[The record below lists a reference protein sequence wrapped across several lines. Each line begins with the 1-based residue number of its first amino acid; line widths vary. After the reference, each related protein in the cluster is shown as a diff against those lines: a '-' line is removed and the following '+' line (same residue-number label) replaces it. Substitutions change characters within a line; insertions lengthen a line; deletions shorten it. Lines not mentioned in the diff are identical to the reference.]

1 MLQVNTLTQ
10 TLSNHFSMHPS
21 RLKTFAATILGAM
34 QSGNCQH
41 YSLSRPLDSPT
52 TLSAVRRTERFFQK
66 QPLSCVDS
74 ASYSVEVLTFKGQF
88 DLCLDR
94 TNWEFGSKKINYL
107 VLSWRISKHLS
118 MPLFFVELDKA
129 GNSSTTERVD
139 LVQKFINV
147 FGVERIKSL
156 KADREFI
163 GEAWFSHLLQHKIPF
178 HIRVRRNINVP
189 YGHDVSKAIGD
200 FFDHLNVGE
209 MRTLYKEIGGHPVLF
224 VGKRISKDE
233 LLIVMTNKI
242 KQKPFEVLTEYR
254 KRWSIEE
261 LFRKLKTSGFNW
273 ENTHMKDSRRLE
285 KLLIILSIALLLTYL
300 MGMEIKRPFK
310 KTLNCFA
317 KTIFRYGLQ
326 NFQKKISI
334 SLNETIAYLTDLLK
348 MANQFVFLESDG

>member
-1 MLQVNTLTQ
+1 
-10 TLSNHFSMHPS
+10 MHPS
-21 RLKTFAATILGAM
+21 RLKTFEATILGAM

-66 QPLSCVDS
+66 QALSC
-74 ASYSVEVLTFKGQF
+74 AALAGYTMELLKFNGQF

-94 TNWEFGSKKINYL
+94 TNWDFGNKKINYL
-107 VLSWRISKHLS
+107 VLSWRVSKHLS
-118 MPLFFVELDKA
+118 VPLFFVELDKA
-129 GNSSTTERVD
+129 GNSNTTERVD
-139 LVQKFINV
+139 LVQQFINV
-147 FGVERIKSL
+147 FGVTRIRSL

-163 GEAWFSHLLQHKIPF
+163 GEAWFSHLLQQKVPF

-189 YGHDVSKAIGD
+189 YGHEVSKAIGD
-200 FFDHLNVGE
+200 FFDHLKIGE
-209 MRTLYKEIGGHPVLF
+209 IRTLYKEVGSHPVLF

-233 LLIVMTNKI
+233 LLIIMTNKI
-242 KQKPFEVLTEYR
+242 KQKPFEVLNDYR

-273 ENTHMKDSRRLE
+273 ENTHMKCSRRLE
-285 KLLIILSIALLLTYL
+285 KLLVILSIALLLTYL
-300 MGMEIKRPFK
+300 MGIEIKRPFK

-326 NFQKKISI
+326 NFQKRISV
-334 SLNETIAYLTDLLK
+334 SLNETIIYLLDLLK
-348 MANQFVFLESDG
+348 MAHELVFLESDG